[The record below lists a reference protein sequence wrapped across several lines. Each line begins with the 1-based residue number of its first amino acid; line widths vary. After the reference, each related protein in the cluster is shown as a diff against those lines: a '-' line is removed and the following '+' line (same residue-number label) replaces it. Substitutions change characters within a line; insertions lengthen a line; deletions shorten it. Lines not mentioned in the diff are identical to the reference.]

1 MADHPSPAVSS
12 ALAGALTGSTVGRFL
27 VGDRLGKG
35 AMGEVYRAE
44 DPRLKRTVAIKRLSP
59 SLRTDPVYR
68 HRFLEEAER
77 ASSFTDSH
85 IAAVYDVVEHQDE
98 MFLVMELVEG
108 QTLRHRLREKMTL
121 EEFLGIAIQCA
132 EALAAAHERGIVHCD
147 IKPEN
152 IMLTTSGQVKI
163 LDFGVAKH
171 LPSSDQSST
180 IDRSGVVGGTPAYMA
195 PEVLLEGLPD
205 GRADIFSLGV
215 VLYEALTGK
224 HPFAAGSYVAT
235 THRVL
240 HEKPASI
247 RIFNSTVPEALES
260 TVNRALAKQPAD
272 RYQSARELLTDLHF
286 VEEATSQPGLT
297 LPSWAPPPLWKRIL
311 GPVLATL
318 VVVAMVAAGY
328 QAVQRWWP
336 KPVKPTYIAVLPFIP
351 SSDDAQARAFS
362 KGLSATLSL
371 RLAQLTGH
379 YPVQVVPPGE
389 ITNQEIQYA
398 EQARKTFGVN
408 VVLEGSLRQSGH
420 LTRISYSLI
429 DAITRQQLRGETI
442 TVATDDPFA
451 MEDRLLESI
460 VSQLGLA
467 LEARD
472 KSALF
477 AHSTTQPAAYDYY
490 LRGRG
495 YLQEYQKRDN
505 VDNAIA
511 LFRDAIARDSSY
523 ALAYAGLGEAYWREY
538 DLTQDSSLVNKASEN
553 CHRAVSL
560 AENLAGG
567 HVCQGVV
574 YNGTGQYDKAV
585 QELQRAT
592 QLEPTNDDAFRG
604 LASAYQRLGKW
615 DEAEQT
621 YKRAIDLRPQYFGGY
636 AYLGSFYFNRARY
649 EDAARMFGD
658 QIAVAPDNRQ
668 GYSNLGAVYLN
679 QGRYSDAIP
688 QFQRSVVL
696 QPSVAGY
703 SNLATA
709 YFFQGNYQE
718 AARTYQQAVKLAEN
732 SFVAWGNLAE
742 AYYWTPGERARA
754 ADAYQKAIALAN
766 ARLQV
771 NPRDAEAISHL
782 ALFHAML
789 QHRAPALKYVGE
801 ALQLTPDDPETQ
813 FKAAKVYIQL
823 GMRTQALAAA
833 EKAISLGY
841 LVYVLRDDPV
851 FADLAAD
858 VQFQKLVRTK

>member
-1 MADHPSPAVSS
+1 MTEPVSPAVSDPT
-12 ALAGALTGSTVGRFL
+12 AGALTGSAVGRFL
-27 VGDRLGKG
+27 VGNRLGKG

-44 DPRLKRTVAIKRLSP
+44 DPRLKRTVAIKRMSP
-59 SLRTDPVYR
+59 TLRADPLYR

-77 ASSFTDSH
+77 ASSFSDAH
-85 IAAVYDVVEHQDE
+85 VAAVYDVVEHHDE
-98 MFLVMELVEG
+98 IFLVMEMVEG
-108 QTLRHRLREKMTL
+108 QTLRQRLREKMTL

-180 IDRSGVVGGTPAYMA
+180 IDRSGTVSGTPAYMA

-224 HPFAAGSYVAT
+224 HPFASGSYVAT
-235 THRVL
+235 THRIL
-240 HEKPASI
+240 HEKPAPI
-247 RIFNSTVPEALES
+247 RIFNSKVSEALEE
-260 TVNRALAKQPAD
+260 TVNRALAKQAAD
-272 RYQSARELLTDLHF
+272 RYQSARELLTDLRF
-286 VEEATSQPGLT
+286 VEQATSQPELI

-311 GPVLATL
+311 WPVFAALA
-318 VVVAMVAAGY
+318 VVAILAAGY

-336 KPVKPTYIAVLPFIP
+336 KPVKPTYIAVLPFTP
-351 SSDDAQARAFS
+351 SSDAAQARAFS
-362 KGLSATLSL
+362 KGLSATLSF

-379 YPVQVVPPGE
+379 YPVQVVPPSE
-389 ITNQEIQYA
+389 ITKEDIQNA
-398 EQARKTFGVN
+398 EQARRSFGVN
-408 VVLEGSLRQSGH
+408 VVLEGSLRQSGK
-420 LTRISYSLI
+420 LTRISYSLV
-429 DAITRQQLRGETI
+429 DAVTRQQLRGETI
-442 TVATDDPFA
+442 TVATDDAFA
-451 MEDRLLESI
+451 IEDHLLESI

-472 KSALF
+472 KSALL
-477 AHSTTQPAAYDYY
+477 AHSTGQPAAYDYY

-495 YLQEYQKRDN
+495 YLQEYQKRES
-505 VDNAIA
+505 VENAIA
-511 LFRDAIARDSSY
+511 VFRNALARDPNY

-538 DLTQDSSLVNKASEN
+538 DFTQDSSLVNMASEN

-567 HVCQGVV
+567 HVCLGLV

-585 QELQRAT
+585 EELQRAI
-592 QLEPTNDDAFRG
+592 QLEPTSDDGYRG
-604 LASAYQRLGKW
+604 LGLAYQRLGKW

-621 YKRAIDLRPQYFGGY
+621 YRRAIDLRPQYFGGY
-636 AYLGSFYFNRARY
+636 AWLGSFYYNRARY
-649 EDAARMFGD
+649 DDAARMFMEL
-658 QIAVAPDNRQ
+658 IAVAPDNRQ
-668 GYSNLGAVYLN
+668 GYSNLGAIYLN
-679 QGRYSDAIP
+679 QGHYADAIP

-696 QPSVAGY
+696 QPSTAAY

-709 YFFQGNYQE
+709 YFFQRNYQE
-718 AARTYQQAVKLAEN
+718 AARNYQQAVRLAGN

-742 AYYWTPGERARA
+742 TYYWMPSEHERAV
-754 ADAYQKAIALAN
+754 DAYQKAIALAE

-789 QHRAPALKYVGE
+789 QHRGPALKYIGE
-801 ALQLTPDDPETQ
+801 ALQVAPEDPEVQ

-823 GMRTQALAAA
+823 GMRAQALAAA
-833 EKAISLGY
+833 EKAIAQGY

-851 FADLAAD
+851 FADLASD